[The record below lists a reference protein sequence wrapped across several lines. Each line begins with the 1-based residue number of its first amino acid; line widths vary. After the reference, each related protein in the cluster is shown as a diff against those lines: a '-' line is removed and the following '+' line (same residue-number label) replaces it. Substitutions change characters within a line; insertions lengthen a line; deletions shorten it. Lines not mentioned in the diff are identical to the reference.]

1 MTDETDGAHVPPE
14 AIVPDA
20 DGTLLAIRRLGTDLV
35 ADPGFQR
42 RFPAEVSALNGLDE
56 PWLAAPTSYLLDNA
70 GRVVASLRRHVPGP
84 RLAAFLE
91 HHPRGLDAQTT
102 TLIALDVLTALS
114 ALHARGVGHRAVSAG
129 NVVID
134 TDGVCVLV
142 DVGLTPRTGPD
153 ALDLTIATDLAW
165 FADLVALCLAGR
177 PLGRRRRQAPLLMG
191 AWLPKTVPEPVRSLL
206 RRALDPARGAAG
218 AAVAAAMLTDLSL
231 AAVSQFDADWDVR
244 ARERLLS
251 ASRAAAANDTP
262 VPAPVRAPAS
272 HRRKLTR
279 HREVRRTHRASVAFA
294 ILGIGAAVGICA
306 ALAGGSGSAPR
317 ITQIMMY
324 ETPSSAPSPHG
335 PPAAPAA
342 PTASATSAAPTKSAS
357 APTTSPSTT
366 PTTPSVSPQPSSPS
380 TSRAPEATT
389 VTTLTI
395 VKFTYVDAVPAE
407 AVVVI
412 RVHVSNTHRITL
424 SLTFAGSNE
433 SGVAGA
439 SSPTT
444 VSYTLEGKRSYLVA
458 YRIYGFAYCY
468 ADFWGVTA
476 ETSPQAPAAQY
487 AQLPSILCWGPD
499 IKPSGDD

>member
-1 MTDETDGAHVPPE
+1 MTDETDGAHVPPD

-20 DGTLLAIRRLGTDLV
+20 DGTLLVIRRLGPELV

-56 PWLAAPTSYLLDNA
+56 PWLAAPTSYLLDTA

-91 HHPRGLDAQTT
+91 HHSRGLDTQTT

-114 ALHARGVGHRAVSAG
+114 ALHARGIGHRAVSAA
-129 NVVID
+129 NIVID
-134 TDGVCVLV
+134 ADGVCVLV

-153 ALDLTIATDLAW
+153 ALDATVATDLAW

-206 RRALDPARGAAG
+206 RRALDPPGGAAS
-218 AAVAAAMLTDLSL
+218 AAVAASMLTDLSI
-231 AAVSQFDADWDVR
+231 AAVQQFDADWDVR

-251 ASRAAAANDTP
+251 VSRAAAQSPAAAA
-262 VPAPVRAPAS
+262 VPPRAPAS

-279 HREVRRTHRASVAFA
+279 HRVARRPHRVSVAFG
-294 ILGIGAAVGICA
+294 ILGVAAAIGVCA
-306 ALAGGSGSAPR
+306 ALTGTTGSAPR

-324 ETPSSAPSPHG
+324 ETPSPTPTTAPAASADPGRPPAPPAPSP
-335 PPAAPAA
+335 
-342 PTASATSAAPTKSAS
+342 SV
-357 APTTSPSTT
+357 T

-389 VTTLTI
+389 VTRLTI
-395 VKFTYVDAVPAE
+395 VKFAYVDAVPAE
-407 AVVVI
+407 AVVVV
-412 RVHVSNTHRITL
+412 RVHVSTTHRITL

-433 SGVAGA
+433 PGVAGT

-444 VSYTLEGKRSYLVA
+444 VSYKLEGKHSYLIA

-468 ADFWGVTA
+468 ADFWGVTVS
-476 ETSPQAPAAQY
+476 TSPQAPATQY

-499 IKPSGDD
+499 IKQSGND